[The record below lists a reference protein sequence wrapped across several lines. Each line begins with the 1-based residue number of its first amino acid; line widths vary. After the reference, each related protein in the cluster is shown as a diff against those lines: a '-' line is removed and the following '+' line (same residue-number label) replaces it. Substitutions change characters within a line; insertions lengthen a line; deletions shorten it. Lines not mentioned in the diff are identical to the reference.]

1 MKSRDVVGRRVVA
14 VHQVR
19 RHDGR
24 IGMYTHV
31 QAIELEGE
39 VFLLPDT
46 REHDYEYGQTMQVVR
61 PGDAETFRKWIKEE
75 DE

>member
-14 VHQVR
+14 VHQLR

-24 IGMYTHV
+24 IGMYTHI
-31 QAIELEGE
+31 QAIELEGG

-46 REHDYEYGQTMQVVR
+46 REHDYEYGQEMLVVR
-61 PGDAETFRKWIKEE
+61 PGDADTFRTWIKGEE
-75 DE
+75 